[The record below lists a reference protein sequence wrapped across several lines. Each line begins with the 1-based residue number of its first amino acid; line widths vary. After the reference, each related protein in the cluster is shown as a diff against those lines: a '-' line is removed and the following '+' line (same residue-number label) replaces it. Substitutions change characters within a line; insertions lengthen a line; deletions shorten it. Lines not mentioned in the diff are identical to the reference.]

1 MKVNLYD
8 LMDAYEDVSVEIEPE
23 SPVSVQRVQKL
34 TMKKIQTQQ
43 SRHPRTGR
51 LLLIAAV
58 IVLCLGTTTLAATTG
73 LFDSLERYLYN
84 TLSWRFG
91 VSPEDP
97 RNGFDFVAEVSCGT
111 GLNVSMNNGDIA
123 LITKDGS
130 PWSLE
135 QGQTVNISVQI
146 RTGGRRVA
154 NDPGYGINVSYVRV
168 GADGTLLDTQDICTP
183 QIFDST
189 EAVFE
194 VPETGDYYF
203 YFIHMSSDSYI
214 LDTFTV
220 TPQTVP

>member
-8 LMDAYEDVSVEIEPE
+8 LMDAYEDTSVEIQPAKE
-23 SPVSVQRVQKL
+23 VSAQRVRDL
-34 TMKKIQTQQ
+34 TVQKIQTQQ
-43 SRHPRTGR
+43 PRRPRTGR
-51 LLLIAAV
+51 LLLMAAV
-58 IVLCLGTTTLAATTG
+58 IVLCLGTTALAATAG
-73 LFDSLERYLYN
+73 LFDSLERHLYN

-135 QGQTVNISVQI
+135 QGQTVNISVKI

-189 EAVFE
+189 AAVFE

-203 YFIHMSSDSYI
+203 YFMHMSSDPYI

-220 TPQTVP
+220 TPRAAP